1 MHQPDNQPRHSLYY
15 RYQVHPAAPRPA
27 APVARVPVLVV
38 GAGPIGLALALDLA
52 RQGVRVLLV
61 EAQQQVCEGS
71 RAIVFTRRSME
82 ILQQIGAD
90 EAISRQGLPWRYG
103 TSFYRDQPVFRMKA
117 PHDPDDRFFPMIN
130 LQQQY
135 VEEALVALCAAQPLI
150 ELRWGHAVTALRRNE
165 AGGAQAGA
173 EIEIDTPEGPYV
185 QPADWVVACDGAR
198 STVRQ
203 LMGLKMSGAAYEGR
217 FVIADIRV
225 DLPFPTERR
234 AYFDPPWNPG
244 NTVLMHREPH
254 GLWRIDYQLPPGETP
269 EQALEPASL
278 KSRIDAQLAMVGAAG
293 ARWQLDWCSVYSARA
308 MTLDSYVHQCVCFA
322 GDAAHMLPI
331 FGVRGANT
339 GWQDGQN
346 LAWKLA
352 ATVHG
357 LAGPG
362 LLASYSEERVAAAR
376 EIVDEAGKSTRF
388 MTPPTRGFR
397 LLRDAV
403 LSLALS
409 QDFVRPLFHWR
420 TSRPH
425 DYAGS
430 SLNTPGDD
438 NALFGAGPAAGASMA
453 NVRLDAD
460 VYLMDGRRPGF
471 VLMTFGDAALG
482 AELRALL
489 DSWRARGLA
498 LQHWQI
504 RAPLHDGPADP
515 PGAPEPHEPDR
526 ATTPDADRVVAAG
539 AARVWSR
546 YGVARAGAAYL
557 LRPDQHVAACW
568 LGLDASRLEAA
579 LHRALARP

>member
-1 MHQPDNQPRHSLYY
+1 MHQPDNSPRQSLYY
-15 RYQVHPAAPRPA
+15 PYQVHPAAPRPV
-27 APVARVPVLVV
+27 APLERVPVLVV

-52 RQGVRVLLV
+52 RQGVRVVLV

-82 ILQQIGAD
+82 ILQQVGAD
-90 EAISRQGLPWRYG
+90 EAISRQGLPWRFG
-103 TSFYRDQPVFRMKA
+103 TSFYRHQPVFRMEA
-117 PHDPDDRFFPMIN
+117 PHDADDRFFPMIN
-130 LQQQY
+130 LQQQF
-135 VEEALVALCAAQPLI
+135 VEEALVALCAEQPLI
-150 ELRWGHAVTALRRNE
+150 ELRWGHAAAALQRNE
-165 AGGAQAGA
+165 AAGEQAGA
-173 EIEIDTPEGPYV
+173 EIEIDTPDGPYV

-254 GLWRIDYQLPPGETP
+254 GLWRFDYQLPPGETP

-278 KSRIDAQLAMVGAAG
+278 KARIDAQLAMVGAAG

-308 MTLDSYVHQCVCFA
+308 MTLDSYVHQRICFA

-362 LLASYSEERVAAAR
+362 LLDSYSEERVAAAR

-403 LSLALS
+403 LSLSLS

-430 SLNTPGDD
+430 SLNAPGDD
-438 NALFGAGPAAGASMA
+438 DALFSAGPRAGAAMA
-453 NVRLDAD
+453 NVYLGVDA
-460 VYLMDGRRPGF
+460 YLMDERRPGF
-471 VLMTFGDAALG
+471 VLMTFGDAPLAV
-482 AELRALL
+482 ELSAMLAV
-489 DSWRARGLA
+489 WRARGLA
-498 LQHWQI
+498 LQHWRVRRTDQGDQ
-504 RAPLHDGPADP
+504 ADPADQTARRLP
-515 PGAPEPHEPDR
+515 MDEAVPE
-526 ATTPDADRVVAAG
+526 RVVTSG
-539 AARVWSR
+539 AARVWAR
-546 YGVARAGAAYL
+546 YGVAQAGAAYL
-557 LRPDQHVAACW
+557 LRPDQHVAARW
-568 LGLDASRLEAA
+568 IRLDAARLDAA
-579 LHRALARP
+579 LARALARA